1 MHVPGKRYISGE
13 TFHTDHS
20 NHPTPPKATTMDPAQ
35 RILLRVTLPQKP
47 DPAAIELPDEEYERT
62 RALVETLM
70 GRRPELRFEYDQK
83 MPASPAIST
92 FKDHLRKSA
101 AALN

>member
-1 MHVPGKRYISGE
+1 LLPIWQCAAQRAWAKCS
-13 TFHTDHS
+13 HS
-20 NHPTPPKATTMDPAQ
+20 NSKRRRWTRPAH
-35 RILLRVTLPQKP
+35 IAASDLAAEA

-70 GRRPELRFEYDQK
+70 GRRPELHFEYVQK